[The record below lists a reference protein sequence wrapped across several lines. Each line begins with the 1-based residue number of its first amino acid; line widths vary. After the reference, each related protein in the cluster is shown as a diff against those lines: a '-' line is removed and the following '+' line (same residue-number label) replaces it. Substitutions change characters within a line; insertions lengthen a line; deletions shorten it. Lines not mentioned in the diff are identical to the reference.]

1 MEADQI
7 LTLQKDFQARIGSTL
22 TPRELQQL
30 KTELVGKKGALTQLT
45 KSLSK
50 LSTKEK
56 STLGK
61 KINQTKQIL
70 LGLLEIKEQA
80 LTEHPGLIKLPKIDP
95 TFPGI
100 KPQTGHLHP
109 ITQVTQ
115 RAVEIFQKMGF
126 EVWQARLV
134 DDKYHNYLSLNFPEG
149 HPAMDIMDTL
159 WINDNLLP
167 ITHTSSMQNRVLR
180 SKKPPLSAIVL
191 GRCFRREATDPT
203 HEHTFHQLEGVFV
216 DEKVSL
222 SDLIGTLKNF
232 LESFFEREL
241 KIKVQP
247 SFFPFVEPGI
257 EIMAECIFCHRKS
270 RQSCKTCGGSG
281 WIELVPAGMIHPN
294 VLKDGGVDP
303 KIYSGFAWAIG
314 LDRLSM
320 LTFGIDDIRWFHSGD
335 LRFLQQ
341 FVI

>member
-1 MEADQI
+1 MVVEADQI
-7 LTLQKDFQARIGSTL
+7 LTLQKDFQARIESTQ
-22 TPRELQQL
+22 TFRELQQL
-30 KTELVGKKGALTQLT
+30 KTELIGKKGVLTQLT

-50 LSTKEK
+50 LSIKEK
-56 STLGK
+56 SILGK
-61 KINQTKQIL
+61 KINHAKQL
-70 LGLLEIKEQA
+70 LLNLLEEKEQA
-80 LTEHPGLIKLPKIDP
+80 LKEQPELTQFPKIDP

-100 KPQTGHLHP
+100 KPQIGHLHP
-109 ITQVTQ
+109 ITQVSL

-159 WINDNLLP
+159 WIDDDLLP
-167 ITHTSSMQNRVLR
+167 ITHTSSMQNRVLK
-180 SKKPPLSAIVL
+180 SKKPPLAAIVL

-241 KIKVQP
+241 KLKVQP

-257 EIMAECIFCHRKS
+257 EMMAECIFCRHKS
-270 RQSCKTCGGSG
+270 RLNCKTCNNSR

-294 VLKDGGVDP
+294 VLKEGGVDTE
-303 KIYSGFAWAIG
+303 KFSGFAWAIG
-314 LDRLSM
+314 LDRLAM

-335 LRFLQQ
+335 LRFLKQ
-341 FVI
+341 F